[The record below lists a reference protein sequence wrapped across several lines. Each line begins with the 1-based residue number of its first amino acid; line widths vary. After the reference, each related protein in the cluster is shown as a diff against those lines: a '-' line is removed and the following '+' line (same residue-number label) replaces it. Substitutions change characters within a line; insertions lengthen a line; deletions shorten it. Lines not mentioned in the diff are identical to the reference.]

1 MMIDKMNKLE
11 KIALTS
17 AVSGAV
23 FNVFLYGIGAT
34 LATATTGNLFYARV
48 IAAILQAAAF
58 DLVAIATVMGMRTG
72 RRGAWS
78 MATAAASAL
87 VSAAIA
93 LDVAGVLSM
102 PWLHAANALIVLAF
116 TLHLLTPRKSTRASE
131 LRRLVGRLVA
141 RLRQER
147 QVSEYNLATLRQAA
161 TDRDK
166 LVASLQAEL
175 TAARQELT
183 RRPPPVTIEVVR
195 VARFELTWDEIEVAL
210 TELKRRNAFSLSS
223 FRREVARLAAP
234 VTEEA

>member
-1 MMIDKMNKLE
+1 MIDKMKGLE
-11 KIALTS
+11 KLALTS

-34 LATATTGNLFYARV
+34 LDNATDGWLFYARV

-58 DLVAIATVMGMRTG
+58 DLVAIATVMGMRQG
-72 RRGAWS
+72 RRGKWS
-78 MATAAASAL
+78 MATAVASAL

-93 LDVAGVLSM
+93 LDVAGVLAM

-116 TLHLLTPRKSTRASE
+116 TLHLLTPRKSTRTSE
-131 LRRLVGRLVA
+131 LRRLVGRLVTA
-141 RLRQER
+141 TRQARQER
-147 QVSEYNLATLRQAA
+147 DSVRQAL
-161 TDRDK
+161 TGRDS

-175 TAARQELT
+175 TAARHELT
-183 RRPPPVTIEVVR
+183 RRPPPVTVEVVR

-234 VTEEA
+234 MTEEA